1 MQAIEKDGYTL
12 KKVIKGNNCTIRVF
26 SPVLTDEERARRMTA
41 IHKAAA
47 GLLSNSK
54 VVAI

>member
-1 MQAIEKDGYTL
+1 MKGIEKDGYTI

-26 SPVLTDEERARRMTA
+26 SPILTDEERARRMTA

-47 GLLSNSK
+47 SLLTATK
-54 VVAI
+54 